1 MRGDRAAATVRAVPD
16 ATRTASAGAS
26 EGLGRR
32 PWRLPMVARDVDES
46 HRGATPLELL
56 FDLTLVV
63 AVAQVARELAHDI
76 ADDHVLD
83 GLVVYLMAFF
93 AIWWAWMN
101 FTWFASAYDCDDVGY
116 RLLTLL
122 QMGGVLVLAAGVPA
136 MFEDKDFR
144 AATVGYVIMRVA
156 LVAQWLR
163 ASRGDPERASTTRR
177 YAVGVAVLQA
187 AWLARLALPE
197 GPAFAGFLVLVAIE
211 LAVPWWA
218 ERPGSTHWHPH
229 HVAERYGLFTI
240 IVLGESVLAA
250 TTAAESA
257 VSQDGLT
264 VATVV
269 TGAGSLALLFALW
282 WVYFLKDAG
291 GGLAR
296 HRELA
301 FLWGYGHY
309 VVFASLAAVG
319 AGLEVA
325 AEAVSHEIPASD
337 ALIVL
342 TVAVPVSLF
351 LVVVWALHAPLG
363 GTPAHGL
370 ARMAPAVVAC
380 FAVVALVAAGLPL
393 GWAVVLLCVPLGALV
408 AEHHWSRGSSDVSA
422 PAAPGA

>member
-1 MRGDRAAATVRAVPD
+1 
-16 ATRTASAGAS
+16 
-26 EGLGRR
+26 
-32 PWRLPMVARDVDES
+32 MVARDVDEA
-46 HRGATPLELL
+46 HRSATPLELL

-76 ADDHVLD
+76 AEDHLLD
-83 GLVVYLMAFF
+83 GLGVYAMAFF

-122 QMGGVLVLAAGVPA
+122 QMAGVLVLAAGVPA

-144 AATVGYVIMRVA
+144 AATVGYVVMRIA

-163 ASRGDPERASTTRR
+163 AAHGDPERRPTARR
-177 YAVGVAVLQA
+177 YATGVALLQA

-197 GPAFAGFLVLVAIE
+197 GPAFAGFFVLVALE
-211 LAVPWWA
+211 MATPWWA
-218 ERPGSTHWHPH
+218 ERTGTTRWHPH
-229 HVAERYGLFTI
+229 HIAERYGLFTI

-250 TTAAESA
+250 TTAAEGA
-257 VSQDGLT
+257 VSADGLS
-264 VATVV
+264 VALVV

-282 WVYFLKDAG
+282 WVYFLKDSAA
-291 GGLAR
+291 GLAR

-325 AEAVSHEIPASD
+325 AEAIGHEIPASD
-337 ALIVL
+337 TLVAM

-351 LVVVWALHAPLG
+351 LLVVWALHAPLG

-370 ARMAPAVVAC
+370 LRMLPAVVAC
-380 FAVVALVAAGLPL
+380 FVVVALVAAGLPL
-393 GWAVVLLCVPLGALV
+393 AWAVVLLCVPLAVLV
-408 AEHHWSRGSSDVSA
+408 AEHHWGRDE
-422 PAAPGA
+422 AALSPVGRDA